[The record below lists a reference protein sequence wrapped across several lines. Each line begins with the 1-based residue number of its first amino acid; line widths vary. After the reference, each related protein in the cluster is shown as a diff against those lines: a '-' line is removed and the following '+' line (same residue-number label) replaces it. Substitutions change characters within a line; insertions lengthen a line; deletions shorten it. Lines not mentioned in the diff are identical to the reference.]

1 MGDVAQG
8 VDLGNGPDLLDPAGW
23 LRLVGDTR
31 PEVIYHLAGW
41 SDVGRSWNEPVTTWR
56 VNTEGVLA
64 VLEAARAH
72 DVGRVIVIS
81 SADVYGIVRPDQLP
95 LTEDTPTEPRSPYGA
110 SKVGAETL
118 ARQYHRGWGLDIVIA
133 RPFNHIGPGQS
144 PNFVAPAFAV
154 RIAECELAGGGTVSH
169 GDLSSRRDFTDVRD
183 VVRAYRSLA
192 ENGRSGQTYNI
203 CSGVDVGM
211 QELLDRLVHLA
222 KVPIGSSVD
231 PDLLRPVE
239 LPVLRGSH
247 DRLTADTG
255 WTRSIALEQTL
266 SDVLAD
272 ARNSVGDSA

>member
-23 LRLVGDTR
+23 MRLVGDTR

-110 SKVGAETL
+110 SKVGAGPVWAWTW
-118 ARQYHRGWGLDIVIA
+118 AQA
-133 RPFNHIGPGQS
+133 RP
-144 PNFVAPAFAV
+144 PAKPSAKARPEKQGRGRGRRF
-154 RIAECELAGGGTVSH
+154 TPPT
-169 GDLSSRRDFTDVRD
+169 LSSRS
-183 VVRAYRSLA
+183 SLK
-192 ENGRSGQTYNI
+192 GGKWW
-203 CSGVDVGM
+203 
-211 QELLDRLVHLA
+211 L
-222 KVPIGSSVD
+222 
-231 PDLLRPVE
+231 
-239 LPVLRGSH
+239 SH
-247 DRLTADTG
+247 AL
-255 WTRSIALEQTL
+255 IAP
-266 SDVLAD
+266 
-272 ARNSVGDSA
+272 